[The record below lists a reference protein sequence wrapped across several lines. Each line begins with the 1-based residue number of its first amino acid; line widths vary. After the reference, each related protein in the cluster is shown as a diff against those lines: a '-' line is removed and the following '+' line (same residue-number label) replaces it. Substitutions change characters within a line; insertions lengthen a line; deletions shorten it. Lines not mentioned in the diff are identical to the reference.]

1 MRCYRL
7 TREQWIPKPLD
18 EAFAFFARPEN
29 LEEITPP
36 FLKFHI
42 VQGERELHAGSLIH
56 YRLRVH
62 GLPMRW
68 TSEITVWDP
77 PHRFVD
83 VQVKG
88 PYALWQHQHEF
99 AADGDGTRISDDVQ
113 YALPFGF
120 LGQIAHAIMVRRDVE
135 GIFEYRR
142 KKMEEL
148 LGK

>member
-42 VQGERELHAGSLIH
+42 VQADRELHAGSLIH

-77 PHRFVD
+77 PQRFVD

-88 PYALWQHQHEF
+88 PYALWRHQHEF

-120 LGQIAHAIMVRRDVE
+120 VGQMAHAIMVRRDVE
-135 GIFEYRR
+135 GIFEFRR
-142 KKMEEL
+142 KKLEEL
-148 LGK
+148 MGK